1 MYVAW
6 ASSMHG
12 PWRTGN
18 VSITGAGTLHKSN
31 PSAAALPDGRVL
43 LSYRFNL
50 DGEQVGFALGDSFR
64 GPFRSV
70 SNLTHEG
77 GNDEDSYLWRQ
88 PDGTLTVDGVYM
100 APLYNTAAR
109 RGVLATTGHSSNFVC
124 TLVVPTDKPQSHW
137 IKRGAAMLMQL
148 ND

>member
-1 MYVAW
+1 M
-6 ASSMHG
+6 
-12 PWRTGN
+12 
-18 VSITGAGTLHKSN
+18 
-31 PSAAALPDGRVL
+31 SAR
-43 LSYRFNL
+43 
-50 DGEQVGFALGDSFR
+50 
-64 GPFRSV
+64 
-70 SNLTHEG
+70 
-77 GNDEDSYLWRQ
+77 LWRF
-88 PDGTLTVDGVYM
+88 GVVASTLTGLLGCSTLNDIGPEICRRPIDDEPICFSGGDTVDGVYM